1 MSRSVLLVDPDV
13 DALGDLAS
21 KLRSRGL
28 TVLLADG
35 LEGAL
40 EQARREEP
48 EAILISDALALSD
61 DFAAGLSQGKGLVA
75 VPRFVLVS
83 ELGELRATDLPRG
96 DAEVIARRLYALP
109 SRFAAAAVPPDF
121 RGDLGQVSLADL
133 LQLLSMNRRTGVLSI
148 VAGAGPGEVWLTD
161 GELVDAVYRG
171 LEGEKA
177 LYRMLALNEGSF
189 AFVEKAP
196 NPLRRVS
203 VPTSVLLMEGMRR
216 IDEVRR
222 RREQIGEKDALLT
235 VAALTAQGPEV
246 QRRILESLSAP
257 RTLDELVDELPFSD
271 LDILAALQQMLEVGS
286 VRRVER
292 GALRVELGG
301 SEEMTVLGA
310 VAERLSAQ
318 GFRGRPRV
326 VLAASHEHFPI
337 LSRSLGRIGD
347 TTLPA
352 QTSVAPVPRLL
363 ATLRLTD
370 SADLD
375 VFGLPLDDAYAPL
388 WALSVPGSA
397 VVIRLDAA
405 GSGALDELC
414 TLTQVRLVDAAELL
428 GQFDESD
435 PAQVAALIRGAL
447 QAAAG
452 A

>member
-1 MSRSVLLVDPDV
+1 
-13 DALGDLAS
+13 
-21 KLRSRGL
+21 
-28 TVLLADG
+28 
-35 LEGAL
+35 
-40 EQARREEP
+40 
-48 EAILISDALALSD
+48 
-61 DFAAGLSQGKGLVA
+61 
-75 VPRFVLVS
+75 
-83 ELGELRATDLPRG
+83 
-96 DAEVIARRLYALP
+96 
-109 SRFAAAAVPPDF
+109 
-121 RGDLGQVSLADL
+121 
-133 LQLLSMNRRTGVLSI
+133 
-148 VAGAGPGEVWLTD
+148 
-161 GELVDAVYRG
+161 
-171 LEGEKA
+171 
-177 LYRMLALNEGSF
+177 
-189 AFVEKAP
+189 
-196 NPLRRVS
+196 
-203 VPTSVLLMEGMRR
+203 
-216 IDEVRR
+216 
-222 RREQIGEKDALLT
+222 
-235 VAALTAQGPEV
+235 
-246 QRRILESLSAP
+246 
-257 RTLDELVDELPFSD
+257 VDELPFSD